1 MTYNDQLNEF
11 RGKSPERWRNL
22 YNELRDRTIKYIVL
36 KGGSEDEALD
46 TLQEALYRFCK
57 KIKNDHSFEL
67 MVPPHQYVFGFVK
80 LVWYEQLRK
89 RKGFGDSLD
98 DPDKQIVIVGEDGNE
113 IVLKMDDE
121 QTSRVIALLDQ
132 LGKNCREILLA
143 YYVDGQKLK
152 DVAEDLEISYE
163 YAKVAKH
170 RCMKEL
176 RDKYG
181 DA

>member
-11 RGKSPERWRNL
+11 RGQNPDPWRNL
-22 YNELRDRTIKYIVL
+22 YNKLKDRTIKYIVQ
-36 KGGSEDEALD
+36 KGGTEDDGRD
-46 TLQEALYRFCK
+46 TLQEAMYRFRK
-57 KIKNDHSFEL
+57 KIMNDYSFQL
-67 MVPPHQYVFGFVK
+67 TVPPHQYVFGIIK
-80 LVWYEQLRK
+80 LIWYERLRAK
-89 RKGFGDSLD
+89 EKYSYTLD
-98 DPDKQIVIVGEDGNE
+98 DPERQTAIVGEDGAE

-121 QTSRVIALLDQ
+121 QPSRVVALLDQ

-143 YYVDGQKLK
+143 YYVDEQKLK

-163 YAKVAKH
+163 YAKIAKH